1 MTSRQEA
8 QPLESKAI
16 PISKSK
22 FDPGLSGLRGLASFG
37 VVLFHAS
44 KYVRMPLFALTSTFY
59 LGVPVF
65 LMMRTYL
72 LLKRIDSNADLKH
85 YFRRRII
92 RIRPIYFGT
101 LVVF

>member
-1 MTSRQEA
+1 MTSRQKA
-8 QPLESKAI
+8 QPLESKTT

-44 KYVRMPLFALTSTFY
+44 IYIRMPLFALTSTFY

-65 LMMRTYL
+65 LMMSMYL
-72 LLKRIDSNADLKH
+72 LLKRLDANALLKH
-85 YFRRRII
+85 YFKRRII
-92 RIRPIYFGT
+92 RIWPIYFG
-101 LVVF
+101 